1 MIETLRDIRPSSIK
15 CSWIYIFD
23 GNRHQIKNAMSLLRA
38 FERKSKPQIC
48 EIYVINWSG
57 KTLQTVIKN
66 TKLIPFLVI

>member
-1 MIETLRDIRPSSIK
+1 
-15 CSWIYIFD
+15 
-23 GNRHQIKNAMSLLRA
+23 MSLLRA
-38 FERKSKPQIC
+38 FERESKPQIR